1 LPYHAAAPCRPSR
14 FSIATVEYTY
24 QGSVANRAL
33 EFLGKEIGMFTER
46 REDDVA
52 VSLGM
57 AVDVPPEE

>member
-1 LPYHAAAPCRPSR
+1 
-14 FSIATVEYTY
+14 VEYTY

-52 VSLGM
+52 VSLRM